1 MKIAYLDTSL
11 LIRMKFETPAR
22 REIRKV
28 EQYEAFFSSEL
39 LYAEAM
45 AFGSREKLDASFV
58 IRAIQGISWILPDR
72 PLAEEMQQIITYG
85 YIRGAD
91 LWHLAC
97 ARYFSPDPSQISLLT
112 RDARQRKIAEE
123 IGFDTPLFER

>member
-11 LIRMKFETPAR
+11 LIRLKFETPAKK
-22 REIRKV
+22 EIRKV
-28 EQYEAFFSSEL
+28 QQYEALFSSEL

-45 AFGSREKLDASFV
+45 AFGCREKLDTSY
-58 IRAIQGISWILPDR
+58 ILKAIEGISWILPDR
-72 PLAEEMQQIITYG
+72 SIAEEIQEVISCG

-97 ARYFSPDPSQISLLT
+97 ARYFSPDPAQISFLT
-112 RDARQRKIAEE
+112 RDASQREIAAEL
-123 IGFDTPLFER
+123 GFDAPVFE